1 MQNFSTLISVSID
14 GKRLFSFKS
23 LELKQSIN
31 EHHTF
36 TLTLD
41 FEAAGSR
48 YVHNLKDNAKWL
60 GKNMTVHAGEKKQ
73 TVFLGIITNVSLH
86 KQDGEL
92 GYLVI
97 KGYSTT
103 YLLENAPDF
112 HSWNERTLESIV
124 GELTKDAGVQ
134 AKIRPEHT
142 AEVNYECQYNETD
155 FDFIRRLAKQ
165 YGEWLYYDGKSLV
178 FGKPDKEEPVR
189 LEYGIDLYS
198 LDIGLQTLAR
208 PLKVFSY
215 HATDDNTL
223 IENSPNRPDGQS
235 LLGYKAFNASMEM
248 FKTPSNQAAMPRIRY
263 MKQLEAYTRKAQ
275 QSAAAETHYVEGTSS
290 NALLKV
296 GSVVRLRSSVIGDFG
311 ALSKE
316 NLGDFIIT
324 EITHSVS
331 EGSYYRNRFKAI
343 PSGTLTLPA
352 PDVSMPIAGPQTATV
367 VSNDDPK
374 EAGHVRVQMNWQTG
388 NMQTGW
394 IRVMTPDAGS
404 SDKVNTNRGFVFI
417 PEVGDKV
424 LVGFRNGDPNRP
436 YVMGSLFNG
445 STGAGG
451 KEANHLKSITTRSG
465 SVLTF
470 DDTAHT
476 ILLQTARANKILID
490 EKNGTISIV
499 SAAEVNVSTKDVN
512 IDASEN
518 MNVHVGKNFSM
529 SVGEQSDISIGGDS
543 TFSVKGDATSNID
556 KNLSVTVAQDEERQ
570 LGGNLKI
577 KTSKDIDIHSE
588 STIEMESQKTTTLSA
603 KKKMY
608 IKSNDKVDIAKG

>member
-86 KQDGEL
+86 KQDSEL

-331 EGSYYRNRFKAI
+331 EGSYYRNRFKAV

-352 PDVSMPIAGPQTATV
+352 PNVSMPIAGPQTATV

-445 STGAGG
+445 YTAAGG
-451 KEANHLKSITTRSG
+451 GSNNHKKSITSRSG
-465 SVLTF
+465 STITL
-470 DDTAHT
+470 DDDAHT
-476 ILLQTARANKILID
+476 ILISTSRKNNVFID
-490 EKNGTISIV
+490 EKNGTVSILSAEQVDVKTKHVNIEATEDMKIDVGKDLEISVGGNIKTAV
-499 SAAEVNVSTKDVN
+499 GGDRELSVAENQNISVGGTSNESIAGNMKVTAKDMMMTATDGDAIISAASKALLQGGEDAKVS
-512 IDASEN
+512 
-518 MNVHVGKNFSM
+518 
-529 SVGEQSDISIGGDS
+529 
-543 TFSVKGDATSNID
+543 KG
-556 KNLSVTVAQDEERQ
+556 
-570 LGGNLKI
+570 
-577 KTSKDIDIHSE
+577 
-588 STIEMESQKTTTLSA
+588 
-603 KKKMY
+603 
-608 IKSNDKVDIAKG
+608 

>member
-92 GYLVI
+92 GCLVI

-178 FGKPDKEEPVR
+178 FGKPDKEEPIR

-324 EITHSVS
+324 EITHEVS
-331 EGSYYRNRFKAI
+331 EGSYYRNKFRAI

-352 PDVSMPIAGPQTATV
+352 PNVSMPIAGPQTATV

-445 STGAGG
+445 YTAAGG
-451 KEANHLKSITTRSG
+451 GSNNHKKSITSRSG
-465 SVLTF
+465 STITL
-470 DDTAHT
+470 DDDAHT
-476 ILLQTARANKILID
+476 ILISTSRKNNVFID
-490 EKNGTISIV
+490 EKNGTVSILSAEQVDVKTKHVNIEATEDMKIDVGKDLEISVGGNIKTAV
-499 SAAEVNVSTKDVN
+499 GGDRELSVAENQNISVGGTSNESIAGNMKVTAKDMMMTATDGDAIISAASKALLQGGEDAKVS
-512 IDASEN
+512 
-518 MNVHVGKNFSM
+518 
-529 SVGEQSDISIGGDS
+529 
-543 TFSVKGDATSNID
+543 KG
-556 KNLSVTVAQDEERQ
+556 
-570 LGGNLKI
+570 
-577 KTSKDIDIHSE
+577 
-588 STIEMESQKTTTLSA
+588 
-603 KKKMY
+603 
-608 IKSNDKVDIAKG
+608 

>member
-23 LELKQSIN
+23 LELKQAIN

-48 YVHNLKDNAKWL
+48 YVHNLKDNAQWL

-86 KQDGEL
+86 KQDSEL
-92 GYLVI
+92 GCLVI

-324 EITHSVS
+324 EITHEVS
-331 EGSYYRNRFKAI
+331 EGSYYRNKFRAI

-367 VSNDDPK
+367 VSNDDSK
-374 EAGHVRVQMNWQTG
+374 GNGRVRVQMNWQTG

-445 STGAGG
+445 YTAAGG
-451 KEANHLKSITTRSG
+451 GSNNHKKSITSRSG
-465 SVLTF
+465 STITL
-470 DDTAHT
+470 DDDAHT
-476 ILLQTARANKILID
+476 ILISTSRKNNVFID
-490 EKNGTISIV
+490 EKNGTVSILSAEQVDVKTKHVNIEATEDMKIDVGKDLEISVGGNIKTAV
-499 SAAEVNVSTKDVN
+499 GGDRELSVAENQNISVGGTSNESIAGNMKVTAKDMMMTATDGDAIISAASKALLQGGEDAKVS
-512 IDASEN
+512 
-518 MNVHVGKNFSM
+518 
-529 SVGEQSDISIGGDS
+529 
-543 TFSVKGDATSNID
+543 KG
-556 KNLSVTVAQDEERQ
+556 
-570 LGGNLKI
+570 
-577 KTSKDIDIHSE
+577 
-588 STIEMESQKTTTLSA
+588 
-603 KKKMY
+603 
-608 IKSNDKVDIAKG
+608 

>member
-23 LELKQSIN
+23 LELKQAIN

-48 YVHNLKDNAKWL
+48 YVHNLKDNAQWL

-86 KQDGEL
+86 KQDSEL
-92 GYLVI
+92 GCLVI

-445 STGAGG
+445 STAAGG
-451 KEANHLKSITTRSG
+451 GSNNHKKSITSRSG
-465 SVLTF
+465 STITL
-470 DDTAHT
+470 DDDAHT
-476 ILLQTARANKILID
+476 ILISTSRKNNIFID
-490 EKNGTISIV
+490 EKNGTVSILSAEQVDVKTKHVNIEATEDMKIDVGKDLEISVGGNIKTAV
-499 SAAEVNVSTKDVN
+499 GGDRELSVAENQNISVGGTSNESIAGNMKVTAKDMMMTATDGDAIISAASKALLQGGEDAKVS
-512 IDASEN
+512 
-518 MNVHVGKNFSM
+518 
-529 SVGEQSDISIGGDS
+529 
-543 TFSVKGDATSNID
+543 KG
-556 KNLSVTVAQDEERQ
+556 
-570 LGGNLKI
+570 
-577 KTSKDIDIHSE
+577 
-588 STIEMESQKTTTLSA
+588 
-603 KKKMY
+603 
-608 IKSNDKVDIAKG
+608 

>member
-1 MQNFSTLISVSID
+1 MQNFSTLISVSIG

-23 LELKQSIN
+23 LELKQAIN

-48 YVHNLKDNAKWL
+48 YVHNLKDNAQWL

-86 KQDGEL
+86 KQDSEL
-92 GYLVI
+92 GCLVI

-445 STGAGG
+445 STAAGG
-451 KEANHLKSITTRSG
+451 GSNNHKKSITSRSG
-465 SVLTF
+465 STITL
-470 DDTAHT
+470 DDDAHT
-476 ILLQTARANKILID
+476 ILISTSRKNNIFID
-490 EKNGTISIV
+490 EKNGTVSILSAEQVDVKTKHVNIEATEDMKIDVGKDLEISVGGNIKTAV
-499 SAAEVNVSTKDVN
+499 GGDRELSVAENQNISVGGTSNESIAGNMKVTAKDMMMTATDGDAIISAASKALLQGGEDAKVS
-512 IDASEN
+512 
-518 MNVHVGKNFSM
+518 
-529 SVGEQSDISIGGDS
+529 
-543 TFSVKGDATSNID
+543 KG
-556 KNLSVTVAQDEERQ
+556 
-570 LGGNLKI
+570 
-577 KTSKDIDIHSE
+577 
-588 STIEMESQKTTTLSA
+588 
-603 KKKMY
+603 
-608 IKSNDKVDIAKG
+608 

>member
-23 LELKQSIN
+23 LELKQAIN

-48 YVHNLKDNAKWL
+48 YVHNLKDNAQWL

-86 KQDGEL
+86 KQDSEL

-424 LVGFRNGDPNRP
+424 LVGFRNGNPNRP

-445 STGAGG
+445 YTAAGG
-451 KEANHLKSITTRSG
+451 GSNNHKKSITSRSG
-465 SVLTF
+465 STITL
-470 DDTAHT
+470 DDDAHT
-476 ILLQTARANKILID
+476 ILISTSRKNNVFID
-490 EKNGTISIV
+490 EKNGTVSILSAEQVDVKTKHVNIEATEDMKIDVGKDLEISVGGNIKTAV
-499 SAAEVNVSTKDVN
+499 GGDRELSVAENQNISVGGTSNESIAGNMKVTAKDMMMTATDGDAIISAASKALLQGGEDAKVS
-512 IDASEN
+512 
-518 MNVHVGKNFSM
+518 
-529 SVGEQSDISIGGDS
+529 
-543 TFSVKGDATSNID
+543 KG
-556 KNLSVTVAQDEERQ
+556 
-570 LGGNLKI
+570 
-577 KTSKDIDIHSE
+577 
-588 STIEMESQKTTTLSA
+588 
-603 KKKMY
+603 
-608 IKSNDKVDIAKG
+608 

>member
-404 SDKVNTNRGFVFI
+404 SDKVNTNRGCVFI
-417 PEVGDKV
+417 PDVGDKV
-424 LVGFRNGDPNRP
+424 LVGFRNGAPNRP

-445 STGAGG
+445 YTAAGG
-451 KEANHLKSITTRSG
+451 GSNNHKKSITSRSG
-465 SVLTF
+465 STITL
-470 DDTAHT
+470 DDDAHT
-476 ILLQTARANKILID
+476 ILISTSRKNNVFID
-490 EKNGTISIV
+490 EKNGTVSILSAEQVDVKTKHVNIEATEDMKIDVGKDLEISVGGNIKTAV
-499 SAAEVNVSTKDVN
+499 GGDRELSVAENQNISVGGTSNESIAGNMKVTAKDMMMTATDGDAIISAASKALLQGGEDAKVS
-512 IDASEN
+512 
-518 MNVHVGKNFSM
+518 
-529 SVGEQSDISIGGDS
+529 
-543 TFSVKGDATSNID
+543 KG
-556 KNLSVTVAQDEERQ
+556 
-570 LGGNLKI
+570 
-577 KTSKDIDIHSE
+577 
-588 STIEMESQKTTTLSA
+588 
-603 KKKMY
+603 
-608 IKSNDKVDIAKG
+608 

>member
-23 LELKQSIN
+23 LELKQAIN

-48 YVHNLKDNAKWL
+48 YVHNLKDNAQWL

-86 KQDGEL
+86 KQDSEL
-92 GYLVI
+92 GCLVI

-445 STGAGG
+445 YTAAGG
-451 KEANHLKSITTRSG
+451 GSNNHKKSITSRSG
-465 SVLTF
+465 STITL
-470 DDTAHT
+470 DDDAHT
-476 ILLQTARANKILID
+476 ILISTSRKNNVFID
-490 EKNGTISIV
+490 EKNGTVSILSAEQVDVKTKHVNIEATEDMKIDVGKDLEISVGGNIKTAV
-499 SAAEVNVSTKDVN
+499 GGDRELSVAENQNISVGGTSNESIAGNMKVTAKDMMMTATDGDAIISAASKALLQGGEDAKVS
-512 IDASEN
+512 
-518 MNVHVGKNFSM
+518 
-529 SVGEQSDISIGGDS
+529 
-543 TFSVKGDATSNID
+543 KG
-556 KNLSVTVAQDEERQ
+556 
-570 LGGNLKI
+570 
-577 KTSKDIDIHSE
+577 
-588 STIEMESQKTTTLSA
+588 
-603 KKKMY
+603 
-608 IKSNDKVDIAKG
+608 

>member
-86 KQDGEL
+86 KQDSEL

-178 FGKPDKEEPVR
+178 FGKPDKEEPIR

-331 EGSYYRNRFKAI
+331 EGSYYRNRFKAV

-352 PDVSMPIAGPQTATV
+352 PNVSMPIAGPQTATV

-445 STGAGG
+445 YTAAGG
-451 KEANHLKSITTRSG
+451 GSNNHKKSITSRSG
-465 SVLTF
+465 STITL
-470 DDTAHT
+470 DDDAHT
-476 ILLQTARANKILID
+476 ILISTSRKNNVFID
-490 EKNGTISIV
+490 EKNGTVSILSAEQVDVKTKHVNIEATEDMKIDVGKDLEISVGGNIKTAV
-499 SAAEVNVSTKDVN
+499 GGDRELSVAENQNISVGGTSNESIAGNMKVTAKDMMMTATDGDAIISAASKALLQGGEDAKVS
-512 IDASEN
+512 
-518 MNVHVGKNFSM
+518 
-529 SVGEQSDISIGGDS
+529 
-543 TFSVKGDATSNID
+543 KG
-556 KNLSVTVAQDEERQ
+556 
-570 LGGNLKI
+570 
-577 KTSKDIDIHSE
+577 
-588 STIEMESQKTTTLSA
+588 
-603 KKKMY
+603 
-608 IKSNDKVDIAKG
+608 

>member
-445 STGAGG
+445 YTAAGG
-451 KEANHLKSITTRSG
+451 GSNNHKKSITSRSG
-465 SVLTF
+465 STITL
-470 DDTAHT
+470 DDDAHT
-476 ILLQTARANKILID
+476 ILISTSRKNNVFID
-490 EKNGTISIV
+490 EKNGTVSILSAEQVDVKTKHVNIEATEDMKIDVGKDLEISVGGNIKTAV
-499 SAAEVNVSTKDVN
+499 GGDRELSVAENQNISVGGTSNESIAGNMKVTAKDMMMTATDGDAIISAASKALLQGGEDAKVS
-512 IDASEN
+512 
-518 MNVHVGKNFSM
+518 
-529 SVGEQSDISIGGDS
+529 
-543 TFSVKGDATSNID
+543 KG
-556 KNLSVTVAQDEERQ
+556 
-570 LGGNLKI
+570 
-577 KTSKDIDIHSE
+577 
-588 STIEMESQKTTTLSA
+588 
-603 KKKMY
+603 
-608 IKSNDKVDIAKG
+608 

>member
-23 LELKQSIN
+23 LELKQAIN

-48 YVHNLKDNAKWL
+48 YVHNLKDNAQWL

-86 KQDGEL
+86 KQDSEL

-223 IENSPNRPDGQS
+223 IENSPNRPEGQS

-417 PEVGDKV
+417 
-424 LVGFRNGDPNRP
+424 
-436 YVMGSLFNG
+436 
-445 STGAGG
+445 
-451 KEANHLKSITTRSG
+451 
-465 SVLTF
+465 
-470 DDTAHT
+470 
-476 ILLQTARANKILID
+476 
-490 EKNGTISIV
+490 
-499 SAAEVNVSTKDVN
+499 
-512 IDASEN
+512 
-518 MNVHVGKNFSM
+518 
-529 SVGEQSDISIGGDS
+529 
-543 TFSVKGDATSNID
+543 
-556 KNLSVTVAQDEERQ
+556 
-570 LGGNLKI
+570 
-577 KTSKDIDIHSE
+577 
-588 STIEMESQKTTTLSA
+588 
-603 KKKMY
+603 
-608 IKSNDKVDIAKG
+608 

>member
-92 GYLVI
+92 GCLVI

-178 FGKPDKEEPVR
+178 FGKPDKEEPIR

-331 EGSYYRNRFKAI
+331 EGSYYRNRFKAV

-352 PDVSMPIAGPQTATV
+352 PNVSMPIAGPQTATV

-445 STGAGG
+445 YTAAGG
-451 KEANHLKSITTRSG
+451 GSNNHKKSITSRSG
-465 SVLTF
+465 STITL
-470 DDTAHT
+470 DDDAHT
-476 ILLQTARANKILID
+476 ILISTSRKNNVFID
-490 EKNGTISIV
+490 EKNGTVSILSAEQVDVKTKHVNIEATEDMKIDVGKDLEISVGGNIKTAV
-499 SAAEVNVSTKDVN
+499 GGDRELSVAENQNISVGGTSNESIAGNMKVTAKDMMMTATDGDAIISAASKALLQGGEDAKVS
-512 IDASEN
+512 
-518 MNVHVGKNFSM
+518 
-529 SVGEQSDISIGGDS
+529 
-543 TFSVKGDATSNID
+543 KG
-556 KNLSVTVAQDEERQ
+556 
-570 LGGNLKI
+570 
-577 KTSKDIDIHSE
+577 
-588 STIEMESQKTTTLSA
+588 
-603 KKKMY
+603 
-608 IKSNDKVDIAKG
+608 

>member
-23 LELKQSIN
+23 LELKQAIN

-48 YVHNLKDNAKWL
+48 YVHNLKDNAQWL

-86 KQDGEL
+86 KQDSEL
-92 GYLVI
+92 GCLVI

-445 STGAGG
+445 STAAGG
-451 KEANHLKSITTRSG
+451 GSNNHKKSITSRSG
-465 SVLTF
+465 STITL
-470 DDTAHT
+470 DDDAHT
-476 ILLQTARANKILID
+476 ILISTSRKNNVFID
-490 EKNGTISIV
+490 EKNGTVSILSAEQVDVKTKHVNIEATEDMKIDVGKDLEISVGGNIKTAV
-499 SAAEVNVSTKDVN
+499 GGDRELSVAENQNISVGGTSNESIAGNMKVTAKDMMMTATDGDAIISAASKALLQGGEDAKVS
-512 IDASEN
+512 
-518 MNVHVGKNFSM
+518 
-529 SVGEQSDISIGGDS
+529 
-543 TFSVKGDATSNID
+543 KG
-556 KNLSVTVAQDEERQ
+556 
-570 LGGNLKI
+570 
-577 KTSKDIDIHSE
+577 
-588 STIEMESQKTTTLSA
+588 
-603 KKKMY
+603 
-608 IKSNDKVDIAKG
+608 